1 MAQCISSGIKRN
13 LLSTKVRT
21 SYIAVIVVVFEL
33 FLLLYKAERDSKNA
47 SKGKTRFQLLLGG
60 AQPSVFN
67 SVP

>member
-33 FLLLYKAERDSKNA
+33 FLLLHKAERDSKNA
-47 SKGKTRFQLLLGG
+47 SKGNTRFQLLFGG